1 MSLLE
6 SRNTQRKVFG
16 LCFVTAVNAGSV
28 ICLKNRVRGGSK
40 ADSFTSTVNTHET
53 GDVTNCERPVGAVID
68 HSFEGSVDL
77 ASSAAVYH

>member
-16 LCFVTAVNAGSV
+16 LCFVTAVNAGRV
-28 ICLKNRVRGGSK
+28 VCLKNRVRGGSK

-77 ASSAAVYH
+77 ASSAAEYH